1 LLLITSRDGLI
12 SIPNTRYYRYQGF
25 EEKYRYWQEY
35 RCFDISAPAI
45 FFHFGQRHHHEN
57 TIKVVHFLWCYN
69 GARAG
74 WEFLVMLVAT
84 TDIYY
89 SMFILLALLPL
100 LMIKNSLFV
109 VMVVRVG
116 KISISIKN
124 GKYRGNIVSN
134 EKAGIA
140 HP

>member
-1 LLLITSRDGLI
+1 
-12 SIPNTRYYRYQGF
+12 
-25 EEKYRYWQEY
+25 
-35 RCFDISAPAI
+35 
-45 FFHFGQRHHHEN
+45 
-57 TIKVVHFLWCYN
+57 
-69 GARAG
+69 
-74 WEFLVMLVAT
+74 MLVAI

-109 VMVVRVG
+109 VMVVRIG
-116 KISISIKN
+116 KISVSISKKK

>member
-1 LLLITSRDGLI
+1 
-12 SIPNTRYYRYQGF
+12 
-25 EEKYRYWQEY
+25 
-35 RCFDISAPAI
+35 
-45 FFHFGQRHHHEN
+45 
-57 TIKVVHFLWCYN
+57 
-69 GARAG
+69 
-74 WEFLVMLVAT
+74 MLVAIA
-84 TDIYY
+84 DIYY

-116 KISISIKN
+116 KISISVSISK
-124 GKYRGNIVSN
+124 KPDRYRGNIVSN

>member
-1 LLLITSRDGLI
+1 
-12 SIPNTRYYRYQGF
+12 
-25 EEKYRYWQEY
+25 
-35 RCFDISAPAI
+35 
-45 FFHFGQRHHHEN
+45 
-57 TIKVVHFLWCYN
+57 
-69 GARAG
+69 
-74 WEFLVMLVAT
+74 MLVAI

-89 SMFILLALLPL
+89 SMFILLAFLPL

-116 KISISIKN
+116 KISISVSISIKN

-140 HP
+140 HPYTNHDIGPLKG

>member
-1 LLLITSRDGLI
+1 
-12 SIPNTRYYRYQGF
+12 
-25 EEKYRYWQEY
+25 
-35 RCFDISAPAI
+35 
-45 FFHFGQRHHHEN
+45 
-57 TIKVVHFLWCYN
+57 
-69 GARAG
+69 
-74 WEFLVMLVAT
+74 MLVAI

-116 KISISIKN
+116 KISISVSIKN

-140 HP
+140 HPYTNHDIGPLKG

>member
-1 LLLITSRDGLI
+1 
-12 SIPNTRYYRYQGF
+12 
-25 EEKYRYWQEY
+25 
-35 RCFDISAPAI
+35 
-45 FFHFGQRHHHEN
+45 
-57 TIKVVHFLWCYN
+57 
-69 GARAG
+69 
-74 WEFLVMLVAT
+74 
-84 TDIYY
+84 
-89 SMFILLALLPL
+89 
-100 LMIKNSLFV
+100 MIKNSLFV

>member
-1 LLLITSRDGLI
+1 
-12 SIPNTRYYRYQGF
+12 
-25 EEKYRYWQEY
+25 
-35 RCFDISAPAI
+35 
-45 FFHFGQRHHHEN
+45 
-57 TIKVVHFLWCYN
+57 
-69 GARAG
+69 
-74 WEFLVMLVAT
+74 MLVAI

-109 VMVVRVG
+109 VMVDVVRVG
-116 KISISIKN
+116 KISISKKT

-140 HP
+140 HPY

>member
-1 LLLITSRDGLI
+1 
-12 SIPNTRYYRYQGF
+12 
-25 EEKYRYWQEY
+25 
-35 RCFDISAPAI
+35 
-45 FFHFGQRHHHEN
+45 
-57 TIKVVHFLWCYN
+57 
-69 GARAG
+69 
-74 WEFLVMLVAT
+74 MLVAI

-109 VMVVRVG
+109 VMVVVRIG
-116 KISISIKN
+116 KISVSISEKK